1 MPQDRYGR
9 YNILR
14 PLGQGGMA
22 AVYLAEDPVLRRA
35 VAVKVLRGDLGTQ
48 PDWVRRFHDEATAIA
63 RLGNPH
69 VVQVFDFGR
78 EAAEDYLVMEFVEGI
93 SLSELLGAK
102 GGRLDVLTA
111 VAIACQAAEGLRAAH
126 EAGIIHRDIKPDNL
140 LIRRDGTVKIA
151 DFGIARIME
160 EVSRTMTGS
169 VFGSP
174 LFMAPEQIEGKN
186 PSGAI
191 DLFALAGVLFRCC
204 TGRHPYEAEHAHAVM
219 WRIVQED
226 APRLA
231 ESMPG
236 VLPELD
242 TLVAAMHSRDP
253 SGRPRAG
260 EAARLLRQILV
271 HAGVP
276 DPLEAVAS
284 KLPDKVR
291 EIAPVAVAPAKKSIP
306 MPPQPRHGFL
316 TKHPRVVPLALSGI
330 ALISAAYLAGLAWDR
345 MQLDTIPELSR
356 VDDPALRR
364 DSSSSPD
371 GSPLPQEGA
380 SKVVGASRAT
390 APSNAEL
397 SGVRV
402 ETPVASPS
410 REPAR
415 QATESVSTT
424 AASSASVASGIDVLV
439 RDEAPED
446 KGAIKPRIALVNRT
460 NARIDWI
467 RLRWSLE
474 FPATNVVAEAYYAP
488 KCEARIE
495 GQGTTGDLVVTCSD
509 LGLKPGQT
517 WPGPDGMSLAV
528 HTPEWKPWRN
538 KEALGL
544 DRKMRTRSDIRVE
557 AR

>member
-1 MPQDRYGR
+1 MAQDRYGR

-93 SLSELLGAK
+93 SLSELLAAK
-102 GGRLDVLTA
+102 GGRLDCSTA
-111 VAIACQAAEGLRAAH
+111 AAIACQAAEGLRAAH

-174 LFMAPEQIEGKN
+174 LFMAPEQVEGKN

-204 TGRHPYEAEHAHAVM
+204 TGRHPFEAEHAHAVM

-226 APRLA
+226 APGLI
-231 ESMPG
+231 SVMPDAP
-236 VLPELD
+236 VELD
-242 TLVAAMHSRDP
+242 RLICAMHSRDP

-260 EAARLLRQILV
+260 EVARKLRQILV
-271 HAGVP
+271 QSGIS

-284 KLPDKVR
+284 VLPDKVR
-291 EIAPVAVAPAKKSIP
+291 DVKPVSVQASRKPAPV
-306 MPPQPRHGFL
+306 PPQPRHGFL
-316 TKHPRVVPLALSGI
+316 SKHPRVVPLALSGG
-330 ALISAAYLAGLAWDR
+330 ALIAAVYLSGLVWDR
-345 MQLDTIPELSR
+345 LQLDAIPEPSR
-356 VDDPALRR
+356 VDDPVLR
-364 DSSSSPD
+364 
-371 GSPLPQEGA
+371 Q
-380 SKVVGASRAT
+380 
-390 APSNAEL
+390 
-397 SGVRV
+397 
-402 ETPVASPS
+402 
-410 REPAR
+410 
-415 QATESVSTT
+415 
-424 AASSASVASGIDVLV
+424 VASGVVEPSGPIEPNVSGTHTSVRKPLSDGDAPNASEPQRTPDGREIAPIGVLAEPSLNSAEAGAIEVLV

-446 KGAIKPRIALVNRT
+446 NGSLKPRIALVNRSR
-460 NARIDWI
+460 NRVDWI
-467 RLRWSLE
+467 RVRWSLD
-474 FPATNVVAEAYYAP
+474 FPAGNVVTDTYYAP
-488 KCEARIE
+488 KCEAHIDNR
-495 GQGTTGDLVVTCSD
+495 GAAGDLVVTCSD

-538 KEALGL
+538 KDALGL